1 MPVLASVTKSS
12 PLFGRAAPEDERVV
26 SEAFKQFVMVLDLI
40 VSNSFADVGR
50 TWKSTAGKHTE
61 STERASDDA
70 RAHPGEV

>member
-1 MPVLASVTKSS
+1 MPLLALVMKSP

-40 VSNSFADVGR
+40 VTNSFADVGR

-70 RAHPGEV
+70 RVHPEEI